1 MVADMKTKDCGMR
14 IRIDKQL
21 REEFLEACRSEDRA
35 ASDVL
40 REFMRTYIKQ
50 HSFAQRTLFRITEKE

>member
-1 MVADMKTKDCGMR
+1 MKTKDCGMR
-14 IRIDKQL
+14 IRVDKQL

-50 HSFAQRTLFRITEKE
+50 HSFAQHSLFRITEEG